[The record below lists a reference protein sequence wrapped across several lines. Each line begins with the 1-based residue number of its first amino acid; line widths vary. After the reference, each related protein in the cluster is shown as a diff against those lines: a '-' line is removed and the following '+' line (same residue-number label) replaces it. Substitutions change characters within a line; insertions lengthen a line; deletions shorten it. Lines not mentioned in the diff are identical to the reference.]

1 MKSMTINRL
10 PAGLGRPAPYAL
22 AAFCSIAL
30 ESSFVFD
37 GFAQK
42 PFFQGGKWLL
52 SRTFHEQYKWLLYT
66 GPKFVIGTI
75 GICVLFVFMASF
87 FSGRLQCW
95 RKPAL
100 LVVLSVALVPLAVSA
115 FKAVSGVYGPV
126 DLIPYGGSHP
136 HIGLLERLWEPAVAT
151 GGRSFPAGHAS
162 GGFALMSLYYLP
174 LRRSLKLLLLA
185 SGFLAGWGMG
195 IYQMARGEHFL
206 SHTLTSMFLALAI
219 ITLLAYCLDRPGSP
233 AHSAGRP

>member
-1 MKSMTINRL
+1 MS
-10 PAGLGRPAPYAL
+10 AGLGRPVPYIL

-42 PFFQGGKWLL
+42 PFFQSGKWLL
-52 SRTFHEQYKWLLYT
+52 SREFHEHYKWLLYT
-66 GPKFVIGTI
+66 GPKFAI
-75 GICVLFVFMASF
+75 GIVGISVLFVFMASF
-87 FSGRLQCW
+87 FSGRLKCW

-100 LVVLSVALVPLAVSA
+100 LVFLSVALVPLAVLA

-126 DLIPYGGSHP
+126 ELIPYGGSHP
-136 HIGLLERLWEPAVAT
+136 HIGLLERLWEPTTAT
-151 GGRSFPAGHAS
+151 AGRSFPAGHAS
-162 GGFALMSLYYLP
+162 GGFALMALHYLP
-174 LRRSLKLLLLA
+174 LRRGVKLLLPV

-219 ITLLAYCLDRPGSP
+219 ITFLARYLARPDNFAHP
-233 AHSAGRP
+233 AGKP